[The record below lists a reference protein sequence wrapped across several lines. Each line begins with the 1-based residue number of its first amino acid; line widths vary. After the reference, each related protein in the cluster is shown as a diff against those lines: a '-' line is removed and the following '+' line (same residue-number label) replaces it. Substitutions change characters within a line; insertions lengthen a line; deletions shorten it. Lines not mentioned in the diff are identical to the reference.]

1 MEKQSDLVIQ
11 RLQNL
16 RHRLDQVRYAW
27 TVDDYWAL
35 LELYVDILPVIVP
48 AERCTIFIIEI
59 GTETICSVL
68 GTGLQKIRIQP
79 PKHESIVGQ
88 VMSSGQA
95 VIVNH
100 VDSSSGYHAEIAEQT
115 GFVTQNLVCV
125 PINSLTGHGV
135 TGAIEVLNHRER
147 DFQPEDL
154 AQVTRIARHLSIL
167 VESIILN
174 REIIRISSQL
184 NREVERYGLEYF
196 RNIPFVAKSPAMK
209 AIVEQA
215 RLVSE
220 TPVNVLIHG
229 ENGTGKE
236 LIARMIHEESKRKD
250 QPFIAVNCA
259 AIPQNLVESE
269 FFGYEKGAFTGA
281 DAARRGYFEEASG
294 GTLFLD
300 EIADMPLTVQ
310 PKFLRAIQ
318 EGEGYR
324 LGGKRLIKYNLRL
337 ISATNKS
344 LHAEVEA
351 GRFREDLFFR
361 LFAVEIALPP
371 LRERK
376 EDIAP
381 MAFAFLEDVCR
392 RFEKRMAGFAPD
404 VLNLFESYR
413 WPGNVRQLRREIE
426 RMVALTPH
434 GERISTAQCSA
445 DLLSRGS
452 ASSQPHSRDLLD
464 APLPEQVDALEIA
477 LIREA
482 LARSKGN
489 RSRSSELLGISRQGL
504 LKKMARYHLLNERS

>member
-1 MEKQSDLVIQ
+1 MIMEQQTDLVRQ
-11 RLQNL
+11 RLQSL
-16 RHRLDQVRYAW
+16 KHRLEQVRYAW

-59 GTETICSVL
+59 STEAICSVL
-68 GTGLQKIRIQP
+68 GTGLQKIRIEP

-88 VMSSGQA
+88 VMSSGQSI
-95 VIVNH
+95 IVND

-115 GFVTQNLVCV
+115 GFITRNLVCV

-135 TGAIEVLNHRER
+135 TGAIEVLNRR
-147 DFQPEDL
+147 DGDFQPEDL
-154 AQVTRIARHLSIL
+154 TQVMRIARHLSIL

-174 REIIRISSQL
+174 REIIRISSQF
-184 NREVERYGLEYF
+184 NRDIERYGQEYF
-196 RNIPFVAKSPAMK
+196 RNIPFIAESPAMK
-209 AIVEQA
+209 AILEQV

-220 TPVNVLIHG
+220 TPVNALIQG

-281 DAARRGYFEEASG
+281 DSARRGYFEEASG

-300 EIADMPLTVQ
+300 EIADMPLNVQ

-324 LGGKRLIKYNLRL
+324 LGGKRLMKYDLRL

-344 LHAEVEA
+344 LQAEVNA

-381 MAFAFLEDVCR
+381 MAFAFLEDVCH
-392 RFEKRMAGFAPD
+392 RFEKRIAGFAPD
-404 VLNLFESYR
+404 VLNLFEAYR

-426 RMVALTPH
+426 RMVALTPQ
-434 GERISTAQCSA
+434 GERISIAQCSA
-445 DLLSRGS
+445 DLSARGS
-452 ASSQPHSRDLLD
+452 TAQQPRSRDLLD

-482 LARSKGN
+482 LSRSNGN
-489 RSRSSELLGISRQGL
+489 RSRSAELLGISRQGL
-504 LKKMARYHLLNERS
+504 LKKIARYRLMT